1 MTREERITTMEN
13 QKVLNGRVFDPDI
26 LTKFGISNLFD
37 ALATKCG
44 DVKNAGLPKR
54 FLKGKYQLLFEFI
67 NKLDELEE
75 INLSAIM
82 LECECVEGK
91 TRGRSQVTD
100 VLEQQAALKRE
111 VTDLTEILNNKIL
124 NNKEIEIASLRSE
137 LQKAVSR
144 GPGTSDENEQVLQK
158 LRDENER
165 LLKTNA
171 SPSEEVKALNMQLI
185 KAHEDA
191 NERLSLF
198 MCIPNPFPHP
208 S

>member
-1 MTREERITTMEN
+1 ME
-13 QKVLNGRVFDPDI
+13 
-26 LTKFGISNLFD
+26 
-37 ALATKCG
+37 
-44 DVKNAGLPKR
+44 
-54 FLKGKYQLLFEFI
+54 
-67 NKLDELEE
+67 KLDELEE
-75 INLSAIM
+75 INLCAIM

-91 TRGRSQVTD
+91 ARGRSQVTN
-100 VLEQQAALKRE
+100 VLEQQATLKRE
-111 VTDLTEILNNKIL
+111 VTDLTEIL

-144 GPGTSDENEQVLQK
+144 GPDTSDGNEQVLQK
-158 LRDENER
+158 LRDENKR

-171 SPSEEVKALNMQLI
+171 SLSEEVKALNMKLI

-198 MCIPNPFPHP
+198 MRTLNPLPPP

>member
-1 MTREERITTMEN
+1 MFT
-13 QKVLNGRVFDPDI
+13 
-26 LTKFGISNLFD
+26 
-37 ALATKCG
+37 AAT
-44 DVKNAGLPKR
+44 L
-54 FLKGKYQLLFEFI
+54 
-67 NKLDELEE
+67 
-75 INLSAIM
+75 

-91 TRGRSQVTD
+91 ARGRSQVTD

-111 VTDLTEILNNKIL
+111 VTDLTEILNNK
-124 NNKEIEIASLRSE
+124 EIEIASLRSE

-144 GPGTSDENEQVLQK
+144 GPGTSDGNEQVLQK

-171 SPSEEVKALNMQLI
+171 SLSEEVKALNMQLI

-198 MCIPNPFPHP
+198 MRTLNPLPLRPKSVLFP
-208 S
+208 